1 MKGAPQ
7 RRLVEIRC
15 NGNIYPLD
23 DRGPNLIQMP
33 PAHRRDL
40 RAMRSALSSPDPAL
54 GAAENL
60 SSVQSDSPFVSAL
73 SDGDLERFSRLVVD
87 LPGTETNE
95 FDFALLDPIIPVET
109 APSAGVYF
117 DIDF

>member
-15 NGNIYPLD
+15 NGNLYPLD
-23 DRGPNLIQMP
+23 GQGRNLVQMP
-33 PAHRRDL
+33 RAQRRDL
-40 RAMRSALSSPDPAL
+40 RAMRSALSSP
-54 GAAENL
+54 GAAMLADETL
-60 SSVQSDSPFVSAL
+60 PPIQSDSPFVSFLSRGGFARFAL
-73 SDGDLERFSRLVVD
+73 D

>member
-1 MKGAPQ
+1 
-7 RRLVEIRC
+7 
-15 NGNIYPLD
+15 
-23 DRGPNLIQMP
+23 
-33 PAHRRDL
+33 
-40 RAMRSALSSPDPAL
+40 MRSALWSPDPAL
-54 GAAENL
+54 RAIEKPPQ
-60 SSVQSDSPFVSAL
+60 VQPDSPFVPL
-73 SDGDLERFSRLVVD
+73 LTEGDLARLSSLAVD